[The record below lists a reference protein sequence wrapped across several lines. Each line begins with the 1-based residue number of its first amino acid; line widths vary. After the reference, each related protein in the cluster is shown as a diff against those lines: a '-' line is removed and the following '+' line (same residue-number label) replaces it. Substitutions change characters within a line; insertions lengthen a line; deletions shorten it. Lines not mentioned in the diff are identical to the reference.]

1 LHLAQLLNLIEPSS
15 ALPHQLQNLEA
26 REYTMSVS
34 GFGRWYRGLDEAACV
49 GALLELV
56 SGSELMQRLHRRCL
70 LYFCGSFHC
79 FLLKLAMGSD
89 LEQALHGFVT
99 CADAICFW
107 AIERRA
113 TLVHEHLQRK
123 EGRTRKN

>member
-1 LHLAQLLNLIEPSS
+1 LPETVFPQQAQKSI
-15 ALPHQLQNLEA
+15 LP
-26 REYTMSVS
+26 
-34 GFGRWYRGLDEAACV
+34 EAACV

-70 LYFCGSFHC
+70 LYFCSIFGFHC

-99 CADAICFW
+99 CADAICCC
-107 AIERRA
+107 ASERRSS
-113 TLVHEHLQRK
+113 
-123 EGRTRKN
+123 GRDREADWSHPQW